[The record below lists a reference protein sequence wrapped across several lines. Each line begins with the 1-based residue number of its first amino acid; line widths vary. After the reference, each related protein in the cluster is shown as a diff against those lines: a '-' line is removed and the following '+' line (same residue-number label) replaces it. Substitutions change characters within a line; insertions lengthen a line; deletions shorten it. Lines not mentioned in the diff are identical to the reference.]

1 MRRAVL
7 VCNGSIDT
15 KHLYVHIGNGDFLI
29 AVDGGANKLIKTN
42 FVPSLLIGDMDSIS
56 SAAQKKYRKVKQLKF
71 SPDGNLVDLE
81 LALNYCI
88 EKNLRDILV
97 LGAVGSRVD
106 MTLANILCLAKLPGN
121 TNCRIMHE
129 NQEIFLLPKKF
140 IFVSVPGEKV
150 SFIPLGGDVKG
161 LTLRGFKFEL
171 KDYTLPFGTGIGI
184 SNELRS
190 KRAGVSFTHGKLLC
204 VHMHKWF

>member
-71 SPDGNLVDLE
+71 SPDGDLVDLE

-97 LGAVGSRVD
+97 LGAVGSRV
-106 MTLANILCLAKLPGN
+106 
-121 TNCRIMHE
+121 
-129 NQEIFLLPKKF
+129 
-140 IFVSVPGEKV
+140 
-150 SFIPLGGDVKG
+150 
-161 LTLRGFKFEL
+161 
-171 KDYTLPFGTGIGI
+171 
-184 SNELRS
+184 
-190 KRAGVSFTHGKLLC
+190 
-204 VHMHKWF
+204 